1 MNHLVATPRRL
12 RLVLYQASA
21 SRHAI
26 ACALLIALAAALRFH
41 DLGGSTLRYDEAAI
55 LDFAARTWADMCKQV
70 ESYHSAPLGYPAIL
84 WLIQQLDVSVVSARI
99 VPATASVLAV
109 AVMALWLPAV
119 GVARPAAF
127 LGALV
132 ATLSPIL
139 IEHAQDARE
148 YGVDTLVAAL
158 MVVGLLAWVRDR
170 RRWLLCLTLFIA
182 PLVQYGLVFFGIATL
197 AAGALLAARNLPG
210 NGASRIGHWVRE
222 AWRLW
227 LPAFAFAA
235 ACGWSYSLTAETQIG
250 QGDPNRAFWGYWVYD
265 RAYRE
270 LTSAPGLA
278 LLLTLSTIA
287 AKTWSFLA
295 TYASALL
302 ATLALPAIA
311 FAVLRRPNPAA
322 LAVFVLSGV
331 ALVIA
336 MVAAAMNLWPLGPY
350 RTSMW
355 LAPVTC
361 VALGC
366 AIHAATAALP
376 ERDATPALI
385 LAAAVIAGASA
396 HQIGEE
402 DPWRPHHEN
411 FEVIAATLDA
421 EATEADVIFAHYS
434 MAPQMRFY
442 RRAGQLNWPIAYDCE
457 GDWMAKTC
465 FDALHRLAQDPNV
478 RRFWFIGTP
487 KREIEDAMEWLRQEG
502 LSHAVAPD
510 VELMPNPK
518 PLGRLLQDGARP
530 WRPEEPPPRDADG

>member
-1 MNHLVATPRRL
+1 MNHLVAPPRRL
-12 RLVLYQASA
+12 RLVLHQASA
-21 SRHAI
+21 RRHAI

-41 DLGGSTLRYDEAAI
+41 DLGGSTLRYDEGAL
-55 LDFAARTWADMCKQV
+55 LDFVAGTWAEMREEV

-84 WLIQQLDVSVVSARI
+84 WLIQKLDVSVVSARI

-119 GVARPAAF
+119 GVARLAAF
-127 LGALV
+127 LGALI

-158 MVVGLLAWVRDR
+158 MVVGLLAWVRER

-210 NGASRIGHWVRE
+210 NGAGRVGHWVRE
-222 AWRLW
+222 AWHLW

-250 QGDPNRAFWGYWVYD
+250 QGDPNSAFLGYWVYD
-265 RAYRE
+265 RGYQE
-270 LTSAPGLA
+270 LMSAPGLA
-278 LLLTLSTIA
+278 VLPTLSTMA

-295 TYASALL
+295 TYASTLL

-311 FAVLRRPNPAA
+311 FAVLRRPSPAA
-322 LAVFVLSGV
+322 LAVFMLSGV
-331 ALVIA
+331 ALVVAI
-336 MVAAAMNLWPLGPY
+336 VAAAMNLWPLGPY

-366 AIHAATAALP
+366 ALHATAAALP
-376 ERDATPALI
+376 GRDAMPALI
-385 LAAAVIAGASA
+385 LAAAGIAGAA
-396 HQIGEE
+396 ARQIGEE

-411 FEVIAATLDA
+411 FKGIAAALDA
-421 EATEADVIFAHYS
+421 EATDADVIFAHYS
-434 MAPQMRFY
+434 MAPQMRFH
-442 RRAGQLNWPIAYDCE
+442 RRAGQLNWPIAYNCE
-457 GDWMAKTC
+457 GHWNAKTC

-487 KREIEDAMEWLRQEG
+487 NGEIEDAMAWLRQEG
-502 LSHAVAPD
+502 LLHAVAPSL
-510 VELMPNPK
+510 ELMPTPK
-518 PLGRLLQDGARP
+518 PLARLLQDGARP
-530 WRPEEPPPRDADG
+530 WRGEEQPPGDANG